1 MLSLTAV
8 KFVLLVFTISF
19 FKSVDPVGYE
29 ILSFDRYLEMRKHL
43 DDMVGERL
51 AAGSVLLLPTILS
64 WFVLSNY
71 GVCYAYEGF
80 FCFRL

>member
-1 MLSLTAV
+1 MAMLSLTAV
-8 KFVLLVFTISF
+8 KFVLLVLRSA

-51 AAGSVLLLPTILS
+51 AARERVALASYSQLVRPL
-64 WFVLSNY
+64 
-71 GVCYAYEGF
+71 
-80 FCFRL
+80 

>member
-1 MLSLTAV
+1 MPDVYPHGYVVVDGRKVRPPRFYDQL
-8 KFVLLVFTISF
+8 

-51 AAGSVLLLPTILS
+51 AARERVALA
-64 WFVLSNY
+64 NY
-71 GVCYAYEGF
+71 SQLV
-80 FCFRL
+80 RPL

>member
-51 AAGSVLLLPTILS
+51 AARERVALA
-64 WFVLSNY
+64 NY
-71 GVCYAYEGF
+71 SQLV
-80 FCFRL
+80 RPL